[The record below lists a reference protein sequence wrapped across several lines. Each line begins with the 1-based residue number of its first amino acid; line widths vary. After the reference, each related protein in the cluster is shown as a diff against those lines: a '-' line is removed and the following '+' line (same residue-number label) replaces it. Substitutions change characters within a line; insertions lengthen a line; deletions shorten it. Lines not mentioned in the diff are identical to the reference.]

1 MDGIA
6 TVHLTDSYCLL
17 CQIAV
22 YGFVVTGI

>member
-6 TVHLTDSYCLL
+6 TVHLTVSYGLL

-22 YGFVVTGI
+22 YGFGVTGI

>member
-22 YGFVVTGI
+22 YGFAVARI

>member
-6 TVHLTDSYCLL
+6 TVHLIVSYCLL

-22 YGFVVTGI
+22 YGFVFTSI